1 MIPIKGR
8 LERYKRIFYTFYNY
22 KRHKSVLGI
31 NLFLGGESLLHKE
44 ISNMIVYA
52 RSEGKNFRIK
62 SSSYTPCMFLWYS
75 MSILWDGRVV
85 PCCIDFKGEYILG
98 DVKKES
104 LLDIWNGERLVELRR
119 KMIKKRYKEVNLCKG
134 CDVLFKPTIF
144 GIPVRSLKGLWSL
157 FAGNE

>member
-98 DVKKES
+98 EGSVVAAGAVVTQSVPAWKVAAGCPARIIKERPS
-104 LLDIWNGERLVELRR
+104 MERVNN
-119 KMIKKRYKEVNLCKG
+119 KEVRK
-134 CDVLFKPTIF
+134 V
-144 GIPVRSLKGLWSL
+144 
-157 FAGNE
+157 E